1 MKGFKINKKGI
12 QEMTRELEKEFSK
25 NPIKIP
31 VCASHLDLSQDEMN
45 IGEQKSVGV
54 VNNFTI
60 NAAPHSQL
68 AVNAHEIHQE
78 MNLSGS
84 DEKTEEMKDLLTE
97 ISQKMDSLNL
107 SDEDELELSET
118 ISRASTEFGK
128 QHPDKERLKDFIRL
142 IKRILSPLAM
152 SSLSGASTA
161 VGDIVGQW
169 VHQLASFLA

>member
-1 MKGFKINKKGI
+1 MKGFTINKKVI
-12 QEMTRELEKEFSK
+12 QRMTRELEKEFSK

-31 VCASHLDLSQDEMN
+31 VCASRLGLSQDEMN
-45 IGEQKSVGV
+45 IGEQRPVGV

-84 DEKTEEMKDLLTE
+84 DEKIEAMKKLLTE
-97 ISQKMDSLNL
+97 IS
-107 SDEDELELSET
+107 ET
-118 ISRASTEFGK
+118 VSKASAEIGK

-142 IKRILSPLAM
+142 MKRILAPLAL

-161 VGDIVGQW
+161 VNDIAEQW
-169 VHQLASFLA
+169 VRQLASFLA

>member
-1 MKGFKINKKGI
+1 MKGFKINKKGV
-12 QEMTRELEKEFSK
+12 QAMTRELAKEFSK
-25 NPIKIP
+25 NPIEIP
-31 VCASHLDLSQDEMN
+31 VYASRLDLSQ
-45 IGEQKSVGV
+45 GETNADGQRPASV

-84 DEKTEEMKDLLTE
+84 DEKTEELKDLLTE
-97 ISQKMDSLNL
+97 IYQKIDSLNL

-118 ISRASTEFGK
+118 ISKASAEFSK

-152 SSLSGASTA
+152 SSLSGVSTA
-161 VGDIVGQW
+161 VGNIAEQW

>member
-45 IGEQKSVGV
+45 IGEQRSVGV

-118 ISRASTEFGK
+118 ISGCARSLA
-128 QHPDKERLKDFIRL
+128 Q
-142 IKRILSPLAM
+142 KRSGPLPGRFQSVVCMVSPSRDM
-152 SSLSGASTA
+152 SR
-161 VGDIVGQW
+161 
-169 VHQLASFLA
+169 

>member
-1 MKGFKINKKGI
+1 MKGFTINKKVI
-12 QEMTRELEKEFSK
+12 QRMTRELEKEFSK

-31 VCASHLDLSQDEMN
+31 VCASRLGLSQDEMN
-45 IGEQKSVGV
+45 IGEQRPVGV

-84 DEKTEEMKDLLTE
+84 DEKIEAMKKLLTE

-118 ISRASTEFGK
+118 VSKASAEIGK

-142 IKRILSPLAM
+142 MKRILAPLTL

-161 VGDIVGQW
+161 VNDIAEQW
-169 VHQLASFLA
+169 VRQLASFLA